1 VAMKIQ
7 TCSKVKKIFYRP
19 LLSRQSRPEPPTEE
33 SRWLEMIKVTRLND
47 SVMVINVEKIQ
58 SLQATPDTVITFT
71 NHDKLMVK
79 EPVEE
84 ISQRIVDYQRAIKRN
99 LLDDVH
105 ADQCLHPGADFDRT
119 GKIS

>member
-1 VAMKIQ
+1 
-7 TCSKVKKIFYRP
+7 
-19 LLSRQSRPEPPTEE
+19 
-33 SRWLEMIKVTRLND
+33 MIKVTRLND

-84 ISQRIVDYQRAIKRN
+84 ISQRIIDYQRTVNCN
-99 LLDDVH
+99 L
-105 ADQCLHPGADFDRT
+105 ADNTNTLIERKSRVPQLQGVQ
-119 GKIS
+119 G